1 MGCSSKE
8 QTGEREGI
16 IYNPLSFVEHLYPF
30 LVLILGLFRYRAAII
45 SRHVPREILIP
56 CAGSVERSETLRSVQ

>member
-16 IYNPLSFVEHLYPF
+16 IYNPLSFVEHLYSF
-30 LVLILGLFRYRAAII
+30 LVLILGFF
-45 SRHVPREILIP
+45 VTE
-56 CAGSVERSETLRSVQ
+56 LRSSADTFQRRYASLVLEV

>member
-16 IYNPLSFVEHLYPF
+16 IYNPLSVVEHLYSF
-30 LVLILGLFRYRAAII
+30 IVLILGLFRYRAAII
-45 SRHVPREILIP
+45 S
-56 CAGSVERSETLRSVQ
+56 

>member
-16 IYNPLSFVEHLYPF
+16 IYNPLSIVEHLYPF
-30 LVLILGLFRYRAAII
+30 IVLILGLFRYRAAII
-45 SRHVPREILIP
+45 S
-56 CAGSVERSETLRSVQ
+56 